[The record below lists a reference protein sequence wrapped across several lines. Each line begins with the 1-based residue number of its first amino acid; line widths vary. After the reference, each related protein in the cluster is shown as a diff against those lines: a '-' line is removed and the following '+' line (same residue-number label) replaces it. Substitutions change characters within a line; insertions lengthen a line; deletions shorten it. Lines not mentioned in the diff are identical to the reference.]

1 MSHVIH
7 FCESSFFCITFLYS
21 LCTVAG
27 ILNVSLPI
35 QWKVFLKYLDWVLD
49 EKPEFKGACS
59 SLYSSC
65 CGEKHHQISEAAI
78 EHRSSQDLDQWHHM
92 TAGGEVSWGE
102 MTAVTHLRS
111 LGKASQPVWCFFGPK
126 FGTLNRLALA
136 PPLTGSAPQ
145 QSTASCLNM
154 TSPLNWTSTVSQC
167 CNSYFSV
174 IFPSLQQLI
183 LPRATFYT
191 TLLCLVSFVF

>member
-1 MSHVIH
+1 MYSCWH
-7 FCESSFFCITFLYS
+7 FKCFTYY
-21 LCTVAG
+21 TVKG
-27 ILNVSLPI
+27 L
-35 QWKVFLKYLDWVLD
+35 LKYLDWVLD

-92 TAGGEVSWGE
+92 TAGGEVSRGE
-102 MTAVTHLRS
+102 MTAVTRLRS
-111 LGKASQPVWCFFGPK
+111 LGKASRPVWCFFGPK

-154 TSPLNWTSTVSQC
+154 TSPLNWTSTVSQR
-167 CNSYFSV
+167 CNSCYQTWASYFPACSSLFCHAPPSIQHYCALFLLFLFNSSV
-174 IFPSLQQLI
+174 LTSMLIGLFASSL
-183 LPRATFYT
+183 
-191 TLLCLVSFVF
+191 